1 MQIVETQHCLTLIPR
16 RIRFSMA
23 IESQICL
30 AIEADQILWFS
41 WQCRR
46 RRRDYANVAAVEEN
60 KSCAIAREKSFHRRD
75 FHKKF
80 GLKYIATIGAL
91 RIY

>member
-1 MQIVETQHCLTLIPR
+1 MGEE
-16 RIRFSMA
+16 S
-23 IESQICL
+23 SQIMK
-30 AIEADQILWFS
+30 IWVKTQILHGNRNTDLHDNRSRSDIMVFLAMPKE
-41 WQCRR
+41 

-60 KSCAIAREKSFHRRD
+60 KSCAIAREKSFHQRD